1 MGDELYGPR
10 GGVAMAGA
18 AAADDGERAAIGA
31 FSQRFLAMSRDA
43 IILAVAGVADGAGL
57 FTALAEAEE
66 PLTCEALASAAGCHP
81 RYVLEI
87 CSCLACGEFIEYDK
101 GSETFSIAPA
111 QAKCLTDPRFPIG
124 VVSCIPCRSTLPHS
138 PPFLPTAPTPPHCP
152 CQLDPLHPAT
162 ILRAGGWRCYLR
174 CTARCRR

>member
-10 GGVAMAGA
+10 GGVAMAG

-124 VVSCIPCRSTLPHS
+124 VVSCR
-138 PPFLPTAPTPPHCP
+138 TPPP
-152 CQLDPLHPAT
+152 PPLRTALPVRPHFTPQPSSGRVAGDAT
-162 ILRAGGWRCYLR
+162 CAVPRGAGGDQGHQDPR
-174 CTARCRR
+174 